1 MTDSQTFQT
10 KFKILIQKLPNDIK
24 DNGNDRQKLC
34 YSIILN
40 TKTQL
45 WTVVCSVTT
54 FEEAKTRQKN

>member
-34 YSIILN
+34 YSINLN

-45 WTVVCSVTT
+45 WTVVCSVAT
-54 FEEAKTRQKN
+54 FEGAKTRHKN